1 MLNLTIKQKLYG
13 LVGIVMLTF
22 VGIVMVFAYATTLK
36 AAGEAKA
43 AQNIAI
49 LTTEAAARIGI
60 LQARRDEKDFL
71 LHKDP
76 KYIDGHAKT
85 MSVLYGHLEQLQALI
100 KSGEGLKAVSQLTDL
115 THEYEKGFQMMA
127 TAQRQVG
134 LNEEEGLL
142 GELRTAVHNVEESL
156 NKYNNDELA
165 VKMLMMRRHEKDYL
179 ARGDDKYVGRMAE
192 RKAEFEA
199 LLARSNIPVAE
210 RNKITRNMNS
220 YHQDFNALVKGMKGV
235 QSEITV
241 FRERVHATEPEFER
255 VQALVD
261 QLQAENAV
269 FQDGLKSRIILLVI
283 ITILIGGSIILT
295 SVLLITLAISRGL
308 NEAVQACN
316 EIAKGKLGLGL
327 QPKSDDEIGIL
338 ISSLKE
344 MDENLMRVV
353 NEVQGSVVS
362 IGSASAQ
369 IAQGNVSLSQRTEEQ
384 ASSLEETAS
393 SMEEMTST
401 VKQNAD
407 SAGHAKQLADEN
419 NKKANDSA
427 AIVSRTVSA
436 MNDIDD
442 SSKRIADIIST
453 IDGIAFQTNLLAL
466 NAAVEA
472 ARAGEQGRGF
482 AVVASEVRSLAQR
495 SADAAKEIKGL
506 IDDSVS
512 KVKVGNQLVSESGDA
527 LAAIIENTK
536 KVAGIIDEIAI
547 ASNEQAVG
555 ISQVNDAVT
564 QMDSM
569 TQENA
574 ALVEEAA
581 AASKAMQNQAHN
593 LDELMTFFSVRGQ
606 ARKVIKKQTEK
617 SAAPVA
623 AVAQRSA
630 PLPSSRRLP
639 QQNAEEQWEEF

>member
-36 AAGEAKA
+36 ATGEAKA
-43 AQNIAI
+43 KHNVAI
-49 LTTEAAARIGI
+49 LTTEAAARISI

-71 LHKDP
+71 LHKDS
-76 KYIDGHAKT
+76 KYIEDHAKT
-85 MSVLYGHLEQLQALI
+85 MSVLYGYLERLQTLI
-100 KSGEGLKAVSQLTDL
+100 KSEEGLKAVGKLTDL
-115 THEYEKGFQMMA
+115 THGYENGFQAMA
-127 TAQRQVG
+127 NAETRVG
-134 LNEEEGLL
+134 LNEESGLL
-142 GELRTAVHNVEESL
+142 GSLRQSVHNVEGSL
-156 NKYNNDELA
+156 KKFDNDKLA

-179 ARGDDKYVGRMAE
+179 ARGDDKYVARMAE

-199 LLARSNIPVAE
+199 LLAKSDIPMAE
-210 RNKITRNMNS
+210 KNKITRNMNS
-220 YHQDFNALVKGMKGV
+220 YHQDFNALVKGMKDV
-235 QSEITV
+235 QSEIAA
-241 FRERVHATEPEFER
+241 FRESVQATEPEFER
-255 VQALVD
+255 VQAVVE

-269 FQDGLKSRIILLVI
+269 FQDGLKSRVILLVI
-283 ITILIGGSIILT
+283 ITILLGGSIILT

-308 NEAVQACN
+308 SEAVQACN
-316 EIAKGKLGLGL
+316 EIAKGKLGLDL
-327 QPKSDDEIGIL
+327 QPKSDDEIGML
-338 ISSLKE
+338 ITSLKE

-353 NEVQGSVVS
+353 NEVQESVVN

-407 SAGHAKQLADEN
+407 SASHAKQLADEN
-419 NKKANDSA
+419 NKKASDSA
-427 AIVSRTVSA
+427 GIVSRTVSA

-442 SSKRIADIIST
+442 SSKRIADIIGT

-506 IDDSVS
+506 IEDSVS
-512 KVKVGNQLVSESGDA
+512 KVKVGNQLVSESGDT

-555 ISQVNDAVT
+555 ISQVNDTVT

-606 ARKVIKKQTEK
+606 ARKAVKKQTEK
-617 SAAPVA
+617 NAAPVT
-623 AVAQRSA
+623 AVSQRSA

>member
-22 VGIVMVFAYATTLK
+22 AGIVMVFAYATTLK

-43 AQNIAI
+43 KHNVAI
-49 LTTEAAARIGI
+49 LTTEAAARISI

-71 LHKDP
+71 LRKDS
-76 KYIDGHAKT
+76 KYIKDHAKT
-85 MSVLYGHLEQLQALI
+85 MSVLYGYLEQLQTLI
-100 KSGEGLKAVSQLTDL
+100 KSEEGLKAVGKLTDL
-115 THEYEKGFQMMA
+115 AHGYENGFQTMA
-127 TAQRQVG
+127 NAEMRVG
-134 LNEEEGLL
+134 LNEESGLL
-142 GELRTAVHNVEESL
+142 GGLRQSVHNVEGSL
-156 NKYNNDELA
+156 KKFDNDKLA

-179 ARGDDKYVGRMAE
+179 ARGDDKYVARMAE

-199 LLARSNIPVAE
+199 LLARSDIPMAE
-210 RNKITRNMNS
+210 KNKITLNMNS
-220 YHQDFNALVKGMKGV
+220 YHQDFNALVKGMKDV
-235 QSEITV
+235 QSEISA
-241 FRERVHATEPEFER
+241 FRASVHATEPEFER
-255 VQALVD
+255 VQAVVG
-261 QLQAENAV
+261 QLQAENAI

-283 ITILIGGSIILT
+283 ITILIGGSIILI

-308 NEAVQACN
+308 DEAVQACN

-353 NEVQGSVVS
+353 NEVQESVVS

-369 IAQGNVSLSQRTEEQ
+369 IAQGNISLSQRTEEQ

-427 AIVSRTVSA
+427 AIVSRTVNA

-442 SSKRIADIIST
+442 SSKRIADIIGT

-506 IDDSVS
+506 IGDSVS

-555 ISQVNDAVT
+555 IGQVNDAVT

-581 AASKAMQNQAHN
+581 AASKAMQIQAHN
-593 LDELMTFFSVRGQ
+593 LDELIAFFSVRGQ
-606 ARKVIKKQTEK
+606 ARKAVKKQTEK
-617 SAAPVA
+617 NAAPVA
-623 AVAQRSA
+623 TVPHQSA
-630 PLPSSRRLP
+630 PLPSSRRLS

>member
-49 LTTEAAARIGI
+49 LTAEAAARINI

-71 LHKDP
+71 LRKDP
-76 KYIDGHAKT
+76 KYIENHAKT
-85 MSVLYGHLEQLQALI
+85 MSMLYGHLEQLRTLI
-100 KSGEGLKAVSQLTDL
+100 KSEEGLKAVRELTDL
-115 THEYEKGFQMMA
+115 THEYEKDFQTMA
-127 TAQRQVG
+127 NTETRVG
-134 LNEEEGLL
+134 LNEKSGLL
-142 GELRTAVHNVEESL
+142 GNLRQSVHNVEENL
-156 NKYNNDELA
+156 KKFDNDKLA

-179 ARGDDKYVGRMAE
+179 AREDDKYVGRMAE
-192 RKAEFEA
+192 RKAEFET
-199 LLARSNIPVAE
+199 LLAKSSIPVAE
-210 RNKITRNMNS
+210 RNKITRNMDN
-220 YHQDFNALVKGMKGV
+220 YHQNFNALVNGMKNVNVAISDFGA
-235 QSEITV
+235 S
-241 FRERVHATEPEFER
+241 VHATEPAFES
-255 VQALVD
+255 VEHLVE
-261 QLQAENAV
+261 QLEAENAA
-269 FQDGLKSRIILLVI
+269 FQETVNNRVVVMLIITMLLGGAVILTGVILLAQ
-283 ITILIGGSIILT
+283 G
-295 SVLLITLAISRGL
+295 ISRGL
-308 NEAVQACN
+308 SEAVQACKDF
-316 EIAKGKLGLGL
+316 AAGKLGLGL
-327 QPKSDDEIGIL
+327 QPKSNDEIGQL
-338 ISSLKE
+338 MSSLKE

-353 NEVQGSVVS
+353 NEVQESVVS

-369 IAQGNVSLSQRTEEQ
+369 IAQGNISLSQRTEEQ

-407 SAGHAKQLADEN
+407 SASHAKELADEN
-419 NKKANDSA
+419 NKKASDSA
-427 AIVSRTVSA
+427 TIVSRTESA

-442 SSKRIADIIST
+442 SSKRIADIIGT

-495 SADAAKEIKGL
+495 SAEAAKEIKGL

-512 KVKVGNQLVSESGDA
+512 KVKVGNGLVKESGDA
-527 LAAIIENTK
+527 LDAIIENAK
-536 KVAGIIDEIAI
+536 KVAGFIDEIAI

-593 LDELMTFFSVRGQ
+593 LDKLMTFFSIRGQ
-606 ARKVIKKQTEK
+606 ARKAVKKQAEK
-617 SAAPVA
+617 NPTPVVTVPQQPA
-623 AVAQRSA
+623 L
-630 PLPSSRRLP
+630 LPSSCRLS